1 MLLLPCYILC
11 LCNCG
16 ADVGAAQGRGGLLT
30 EAGMKIECRMK
41 TKVENEQIHGNN
53 LAQESNREPLFLQRR
68 HTVQRSPA
76 TVYDLTFHLWTHLLA
91 IMIQKWRVQVNVT
104 E

>member
-30 EAGMKIECRMK
+30 EAGMKLNVGGKRK
-41 TKVENEQIHGNN
+41 SNEQIHGDF

-68 HTVQRSPA
+68 HTVQCSPA